1 MDVDPGAV
9 LSVYIPG
16 RQVRRKISGAICAVC
31 HMRVHH
37 LDAAVIEL
45 PFGQTKAIHQPC
57 SALLWDE
64 VIKANDALD
73 GAPEAVYNELSTPN
87 QGDTIA

>member
-1 MDVDPGAV
+1 MNFDPAAV
-9 LSVYIPG
+9 LSISIPP
-16 RQVRRKISGAICAVC
+16 RPIRRKISGAICAVC

-57 SALLWDE
+57 SALLWDAVHE
-64 VIKANDALD
+64 ANDALE
-73 GAPEAVYNELSTPN
+73 AHPELAEEAEP
-87 QGDTIA
+87 AEA